1 MKDYW
6 KEPESKKMN
15 KKRIAITAIAAM
27 VIIAIVVFII
37 IYVRDKDF
45 REWVDT
51 NILQKEV
58 NQDKLVTIDIAQD
71 ENSKIY
77 AFGQY
82 IGILNKNEFHIY
94 GSTAKEETKIDMD
107 ISNPIFHAN
116 ERNLVI
122 AEEKGQKIYFIQD
135 KEMIWEDSIDGNI
148 SKIYTGQNGYT
159 AVAITGTI
167 NKTVINVYDDKGKA
181 LFKTFLSTTRVS
193 DIAISNDNK
202 YLALAEVDTSGVT
215 IQSKIEVFSIEKAQ
229 EDADNSKIAIYLI
242 DNNELITNIQYHNK
256 DRLICMSKDK
266 ITAFSLDGNKEVL
279 YDNTNKKTIFQAIDL
294 NDNVVILE
302 EMAANLFTADTNV
315 TIVNTENKGTANYT
329 AKSVTKE
336 LYTYENIIGLNLG
349 TEIEFINT
357 GGWLVKRYK
366 AKQEITDV
374 VISGNIAGIIY
385 RDKIEIVNL

>member
-94 GSTAKEETKIDMD
+94 GSTAKEET
-107 ISNPIFHAN
+107 
-116 ERNLVI
+116 
-122 AEEKGQKIYFIQD
+122 
-135 KEMIWEDSIDGNI
+135 IDGNI

-202 YLALAEVDTSGVT
+202 YLALAEVDTSGT
-215 IQSKIEVFSIEKAQ
+215 IVQSTVKIISIEKSQ
-229 EDADNSKIAIYLI
+229 EDSSNSIENTYKSES
-242 DNNELITNIQYHNK
+242 NKLITSIKYQDKNK
-256 DRLICMSKDK
+256 LLCM
-266 ITAFSLDGNKEVL
+266 
-279 YDNTNKKTIFQAIDL
+279 
-294 NDNVVILE
+294 
-302 EMAANLFTADTNV
+302 
-315 TIVNTENKGTANYT
+315 YT
-329 AKSVTKE
+329 
-336 LYTYENIIGLNLG
+336 
-349 TEIEFINT
+349 
-357 GGWLVKRYK
+357 
-366 AKQEITDV
+366 D
-374 VISGNIAGIIY
+374 GII
-385 RDKIEIVNL
+385 RT